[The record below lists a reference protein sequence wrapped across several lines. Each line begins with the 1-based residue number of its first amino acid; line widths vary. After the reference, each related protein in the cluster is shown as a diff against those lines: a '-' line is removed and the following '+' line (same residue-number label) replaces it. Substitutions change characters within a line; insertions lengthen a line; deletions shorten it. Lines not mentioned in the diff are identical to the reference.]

1 MIPTRKEASQL
12 LKTPAPNSTGL
23 VLPGECIVRDG
34 DTDAPILLV
43 FKASEAIREACR
55 ALCQRTDFS
64 MGVRRVNG
72 LANESQTFGYT
83 QPNALRRRY
92 APTASR
98 FAKRDPQGHQDL
110 EDAAG
115 AYAREIAHRLPGIAA
130 DARTKTS
137 KVDPNWQLGG
147 SWWTSGIIN
156 RNTPLM
162 YHRDASNHPA
172 WSAMLV
178 IRWGMRGGHLHL
190 ADYDLTVDCA
200 DGQVVCFPGHE
211 IVHAV
216 TPFKASFKGAYR
228 YSIVYYPI
236 RYFEQA
242 GAFAD
247 ALAEGRKR
255 ETNMADGLIDRQTGL
270 GLIPQQ

>member
-1 MIPTRKEASQL
+1 MLDRKAASQL
-12 LKTPAPNSTGL
+12 LKTAAPAATRPRVVGPCL
-23 VLPGECIVRDG
+23 VRDA
-34 DTDAPILLV
+34 DTDNPIMLV
-43 FKASEAIREACR
+43 FKAPPDTLEACR
-55 ALCQRTDFS
+55 QLCLRTDFS

-98 FAKRDPQGHQDL
+98 FAKRDPEGHHVL
-110 EDAAG
+110 ESAATG
-115 AYAREIAHRLPGIAA
+115 YAREIAHQLPGIAA
-130 DARTKTS
+130 AARDATAA
-137 KVDPNWQLGG
+137 VDPHWQLGE
-147 SWWTSGIIN
+147 SWWTSGIVN
-156 RNTPLM
+156 KNTPLM

-178 IRWGMRGGHLHL
+178 VRWGMRGGHLHL
-190 ADYDLTVDCA
+190 ADYDLTLDCA
-200 DGQVVCFPGHE
+200 DGDVVCFPGHE

-216 TPFKASFKGAYR
+216 TPFKSALRGAYR

-242 GAFAD
+242 GSFD
-247 ALAEGRKR
+247 EALAAGRKR
-255 ETNMADGLIDRQTGL
+255 ETDFADGLIERQTGL
-270 GLIPQQ
+270 GLIPQ